1 MHVGREREG
10 NERGDVLGSRTAS
23 SFRLPAAWP
32 ELWDNRST
40 LDLPIEADDGTLKIS
55 SMLAMTL
62 TVRFVD
68 LICWRFG
75 GLFTELLMLC
85 RQKFGGL
92 QGITL
97 LGLAWFGIICAEI
110 LRPKP
115 CRIFD

>member
-1 MHVGREREG
+1 MHVGRVREG

-32 ELWDNRST
+32 ELWGDR
-40 LDLPIEADDGTLKIS
+40 LALEIPIKADDVTLKIS
-55 SMLAMTL
+55 LMLAMTV
-62 TVRFVD
+62 TVSFLD
-68 LICWRFG
+68 LMCWRFG